1 MRTFNSAISVCL
13 AVFVTSSAPAAEPPS
28 QVLGLKSWKLTLPYN
43 TKRRSGN
50 PDEVVQPELAT
61 FQDPENFFTTD
72 SGDGVVFRAS
82 CDGRGTE
89 NSKYPR
95 SELREMEPD
104 GKDEASWSTDDG
116 LRHVFNAE
124 LAVTQMP
131 LTKEHVV
138 CTQIHDE
145 EDDVLM
151 VRLEDDTLFIE
162 RNNATD
168 VILDTE
174 YELGDRFT
182 LRIEVQDGR
191 VKAWHDSDEVMDWKV
206 KAKRCYFKVGCYTQS
221 NRELEAK
228 PGSCGEVVVYSMRV
242 DHLE

>member
-1 MRTFNSAISVCL
+1 MRTLHPALSVCL
-13 AVFVTSSAPAAEPPS
+13 VAIMASSAPAAESPS

-50 PDEVVQPELAT
+50 PDEVLQPELAT
-61 FQDPENFFTTD
+61 FQDPESFFTTD
-72 SGDGVVFRAS
+72 SGEGVVFRAS

-95 SELREMEPD
+95 SELREMEPN
-104 GKDEASWSTDDG
+104 GEDEVGWSTDDG
-116 LRHVFNAE
+116 KRHRFNAE
-124 LAVTQMP
+124 IAVTQMP

-138 CTQIHDE
+138 CTQIHDQD
-145 EDDVLM
+145 DDVLM

-191 VKAWHDSDEVMDWKV
+191 IKAWHDGDEVMDWAV

-221 NRELEAK
+221 NRKLEK
-228 PGSCGEVVVYSMRV
+228 EPGSYGEVIVYSMRV
-242 DHLE
+242 EHLE